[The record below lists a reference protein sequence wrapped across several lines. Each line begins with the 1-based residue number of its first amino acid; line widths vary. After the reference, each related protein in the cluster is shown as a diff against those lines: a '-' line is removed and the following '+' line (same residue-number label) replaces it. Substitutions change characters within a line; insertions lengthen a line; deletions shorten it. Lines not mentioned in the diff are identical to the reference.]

1 MQEANEKEMTFW
13 DHLDELRKVFF
24 RIAIAVILLACIAFL
39 NKELLFDIVLAP
51 QQSDF
56 ILYRF
61 FNRLAADFSMPS
73 LQVEDFHV
81 ELINIQLTSQ
91 FMIHMS
97 TAFYAGLLLAS
108 PYIIYLLFG
117 FISPALHEAERKTC
131 LKIMIPG
138 FFLFITGILLNYFVI
153 FPLSFR
159 FLATYQV
166 SVVNR
171 CFVADLAHKHI
182 RTSAVLPCSR
192 YCWEQLLKSLLS
204 LIFCLN

>member
-73 LQVEDFHV
+73 LQVEDFHYPV
-81 ELINIQLTSQ
+81 DLT
-91 FMIHMS
+91 IHDS
-97 TAFYAGLLLAS
+97 YEHCVLC
-108 PYIIYLLFG
+108 
-117 FISPALHEAERKTC
+117 R
-131 LKIMIPG
+131 
-138 FFLFITGILLNYFVI
+138 
-153 FPLSFR
+153 
-159 FLATYQV
+159 
-166 SVVNR
+166 
-171 CFVADLAHKHI
+171 FVA
-182 RTSAVLPCSR
+182 RF
-192 YCWEQLLKSLLS
+192 SLHHLFVVRFYQS
-204 LIFCLN
+204 GPT